1 MGNINLAIIEDN
13 ADILEAYKTYFASQ
27 EEIVLIA
34 AEKSVESFLKNY
46 SPATT
51 IDVLLLDIMLEGMNG
66 ISGIPLI
73 KKGWPDT
80 NIIINSVLE
89 DQENIF
95 KALQQGAVGYLTKET
110 SLENIKQSILQSKE
124 GMSIMNSSIA
134 SRIVHFFTDNTH
146 EIKEKLTEKERIVAE
161 GLKNGLSYKVIAIE
175 NGLSLDTI
183 RFHVRNIYKKL
194 HINSKGQLI
203 RMMMGQ

>member
-1 MGNINLAIIEDN
+1 MTKINLAIIEDN
-13 ADILEAYKTYFASQ
+13 ADILESYKTYFASQ
-27 EEIVLIA
+27 KEVTLVA
-34 AEKSVESFLKNY
+34 TEKSVESFLKNY
-46 SPATT
+46 TATTT

-66 ISGIPLI
+66 INGIPLI
-73 KKGWPDT
+73 KKIWPDT

-95 KALQQGAVGYLTKET
+95 NALQQGAIGYLTKET
-110 SLENIKQSILQSKE
+110 SLENIKQSIIQSKE

-134 SRIVHFFTDNTH
+134 SRIIHFFSDNNH
-146 EIKEKLTEKERIVAE
+146 AIKEKLTEKEKIVAE
-161 GLKNGLSYKVIAIE
+161 ALKNGLSYKVIAIE

-203 RMMMGQ
+203 RMMMRK